1 MLSFKILRHA
11 IVMVANNLSDVF
23 RLSAPMVAISVL
35 APFTLMLMGINTDV
49 SDPVGADFNLPAVF
63 LVWLVQFAI
72 TMWVLVAWHR
82 YVLLEEKP
90 GQFGTPVPAGRVID
104 YIGTLILVGLAA
116 IVAMICVFIPV
127 VLVGVTFGE
136 SALGLTLSA
145 LLAFAAVIS
154 LYPLILRLSVA
165 LPASAIGQPLGLRG
179 AWQATQGQSMLCLGI
194 LLWSLL
200 LGIAASIPLILLAF
214 LLPPSLFILANA
226 VFSVLYAIVGASVLT
241 TLYGYFVEG
250 RDLT

>member
-35 APFTLMLMGINTDV
+35 AQFTLMLMGINTDV
-49 SDPVGADFNLPAVF
+49 SEPAGAAYNLAMF
-63 LVWLVQFAI
+63 LVSLVQFAI

-82 YVLLEEKP
+82 YVLLEERP
-90 GQFGTPVPAGRVID
+90 GLFGTPVPAARVIG

-116 IVAMICVFIPV
+116 IAAMICVIIPA
-127 VLVGVTFGE
+127 VLASFLFDE
-136 SALGLTLSA
+136 SAFGPTLSV
-145 LLAFAAVIS
+145 LLGFAAVIS
-154 LYPLILRLSVA
+154 LYPLIMRLSVA

-179 AWQATQGQSMLCLGI
+179 AWQATQGQTVLCLGI

-200 LGIAASIPLILLAF
+200 LGVAASIPLLLLAF
-214 LLPPSLFILANA
+214 ILPPSLFILANA

-250 RDLT
+250 RALT